1 MSFLEDLERH
11 RNDERTPVKDQV
23 TSWAILTAVGA
34 AGFTGKM
41 ILENMFHRSVGKYMS
56 KLTIPVFIIS
66 TAVAVGYTV
75 SDMIDPE
82 HGINRFTDSLLDP
95 VGSAR
100 TTTAIG
106 VVLMQEHLT
115 SPDLTTGG
123 TPVFQPSRY
132 DILNINRYLNYF

>member
-11 RNDERTPVKDQV
+11 RNHDRTPIKDQV

-34 AGFTGKM
+34 AGYTGKM

-66 TAVAVGYTV
+66 TAVAAGYTV

-82 HGINRFTDSLLDP
+82 HGVNRFTDALLDP

-106 VVLMQEHLT
+106 VVLMQEHLS

-123 TPVFQPSRY
+123 IPTLQPTRS
-132 DILNINRYLNYF
+132 DIYNIQRYLNLL

>member
-11 RNDERTPVKDQV
+11 RNHDRTPIKDQV

-41 ILENMFHRSVGKYMS
+41 ILENMLHRSVGKYMS
-56 KLTIPVFIIS
+56 RFTWPVFIVS
-66 TAVAVGYTV
+66 AAVAGGYIA

-82 HGINRFTDSLLDP
+82 KGVNRFTDSLLDP
-95 VGSAR
+95 VGTAR
-100 TTTAIG
+100 LTAAYG
-106 VVLMQEHLT
+106 VVLMKEHLS

-123 TPVFQPSRY
+123 IPTLQPSSS
-132 DILNINRYLNYF
+132 DIYNIQRYLNLL